1 MIHLFSFSM
10 YLTFISQCIDL
21 CKTSGTSL
29 MERYACLLSLIVV
42 ALGAIGFI
50 AEVFN
55 ALEYIKGNFNLFGI
69 NELFMMIQGT
79 RLALIQY
86 NKTVAAGL
94 FLMSLMRLTLLYLNW
109 HFWLERWKNVVRH
122 FIDEIALD
130 LIPSSEAINRTMATI
145 LAILIHD
152 CIHKERLNHITF
164 KKYKKSSLN

>member
-1 MIHLFSFSM
+1 
-10 YLTFISQCIDL
+10 
-21 CKTSGTSL
+21 
-29 MERYACLLSLIVV
+29 
-42 ALGAIGFI
+42 
-50 AEVFN
+50 
-55 ALEYIKGNFNLFGI
+55 
-69 NELFMMIQGT
+69 MMIQGT

-94 FLMSLMRLTLLYLNW
+94 FLMSSMRLALLYLNW

-152 CIHKERLNHITF
+152 CIHKERLKPTSILTIEKGQWGISGSFMVIRDHL
-164 KKYKKSSLN
+164 KAK